1 MGSRTQWGAALPE
14 QLVSDADHLS
24 LTRLVVEI
32 AWRIDHGQADRVWE
46 LFVADGVL
54 DTSGTP
60 LVGHDAIRD
69 WGRARVASTVRTS
82 HICSGMRFIDR
93 GNGRATGSTLLTVFM
108 HDGEG
113 RGPAVPAVVGEDT
126 DEFVRTDDGWRFASR
141 TFETLFA

>member
-1 MGSRTQWGAALPE
+1 MGGRTG
-14 QLVSDADHLS
+14 
-24 LTRLVVEI
+24 T
-32 AWRIDHGQADRVWE
+32 GQQSIQ
-46 LFVADGVL
+46 DG
-54 DTSGTP
+54 G
-60 LVGHDAIRD
+60 DAIRN
-69 WGRARVASTVRTS
+69 WGRARAASTVRTR

-126 DEFVRTDDGWRFASR
+126 DEFVRTDTGWQFASR